1 MQNMSEMMIFPGY
14 NNNEK
19 IDTVSTPTNREL

>member
-1 MQNMSEMMIFPGY
+1 MQNMSEMIFPGY

-19 IDTVSTPTNREL
+19 IDTVSTATNREL